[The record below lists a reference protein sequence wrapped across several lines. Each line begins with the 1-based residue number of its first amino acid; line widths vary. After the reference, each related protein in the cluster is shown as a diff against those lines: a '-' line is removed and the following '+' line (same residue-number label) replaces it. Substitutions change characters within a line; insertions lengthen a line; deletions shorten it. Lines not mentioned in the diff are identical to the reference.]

1 MATLGPQTQGRRVPK
16 MRGMEANLSQ
26 QEDIEENIKMNIKQF
41 IEATRQYLFELST
54 AQAQSALATIPVR
67 ADR

>member
-1 MATLGPQTQGRRVPK
+1 
-16 MRGMEANLSQ
+16 MRGMEENEAH
-26 QEDIEENIKMNIKQF
+26 QEDEKEIIKMNIKQF